1 MPYKLLNDKKTFAN
15 INSVNPTVCFLHGWG
30 RSSQDFYLI
39 SQSYD
44 YINFDL
50 PGFGKSQEPE
60 TSMNPKEYA
69 EYINQ
74 FIPNSV
80 ETVVGHSFGGRV
92 AVHLSGLRN
101 FEKLILIGVPLIK
114 KQTSSGKLSMLNF
127 YKSLNRF
134 GILSNDKIEK
144 IKKKKGSYDY
154 RNSQGIMRENL
165 VKAVND
171 DLSQELENIKS
182 KVHLIW
188 GSEDKEVPIDIAKEA
203 NKKIKKSNLHI
214 LEGQGHNPLNSSY
227 VEIVNIINT
236 Q

>member
-15 INSVNPTVCFLHGWG
+15 INSENPTVCFLHGWG

-214 LEGQGHNPLNSSY
+214 LEGKGHNPLNSSY

-236 Q
+236 

>member
-15 INSVNPTVCFLHGWG
+15 INSENPTVCFLHGWG
-30 RSSQDFYLI
+30 RSSQDFYFI

-114 KQTSSGKLSMLNF
+114 KQTSSGKLSLLNF

-214 LEGQGHNPLNSSY
+214 LEGQDHNPLNSSY

-236 Q
+236 

>member
-1 MPYKLLNDKKTFAN
+1 
-15 INSVNPTVCFLHGWG
+15 
-30 RSSQDFYLI
+30 
-39 SQSYD
+39 
-44 YINFDL
+44 
-50 PGFGKSQEPE
+50 
-60 TSMNPKEYA
+60 
-69 EYINQ
+69 
-74 FIPNSV
+74 
-80 ETVVGHSFGGRV
+80 
-92 AVHLSGLRN
+92 
-101 FEKLILIGVPLIK
+101 
-114 KQTSSGKLSMLNF
+114 MLNF

-154 RNSQGIMRENL
+154 KNSQGIMRENL

-236 Q
+236 

>member
-15 INSVNPTVCFLHGWG
+15 INSENPTVCFLHGWG

-50 PGFGKSQEPE
+50 PGFGKSQELE

-236 Q
+236 

>member
-15 INSVNPTVCFLHGWG
+15 INSENPTVCFLHGWG

-80 ETVVGHSFGGRV
+80 ETIVGHSFGGRV

-114 KQTSSGKLSMLNF
+114 KQTPSGKLSMLNF

-236 Q
+236 

>member
-15 INSVNPTVCFLHGWG
+15 INSENPTVCFLHGWG

-39 SQSYD
+39 SQSYN

-236 Q
+236 

>member
-15 INSVNPTVCFLHGWG
+15 INSENPTVCFLHGWG

-114 KQTSSGKLSMLNF
+114 KQTSSGTLSMLNF

-236 Q
+236 

>member
-1 MPYKLLNDKKTFAN
+1 MAYKLLNDKKTFAN
-15 INSVNPTVCFLHGWG
+15 INSENPTVCFLHGWG

-39 SQSYD
+39 SQSFD

-60 TSMNPKEYA
+60 ISMNPKEYA

-92 AVHLSGLRN
+92 AVHLNGLRN

-171 DLSQELENIKS
+171 DLSKELENIKS

-236 Q
+236 

>member
-1 MPYKLLNDKKTFAN
+1 MAYKLLNDKKTFAN
-15 INSVNPTVCFLHGWG
+15 INSENPTVCFLHGWG

-39 SQSYD
+39 SQSFD

-60 TSMNPKEYA
+60 ISMNPKEYA

-92 AVHLSGLRN
+92 AVHLSRLRN

-114 KQTSSGKLSMLNF
+114 KQTSSGKLSILNF

-171 DLSQELENIKS
+171 DLSKELENIKS

-236 Q
+236 

>member
-15 INSVNPTVCFLHGWG
+15 INSENPTVCFLHGWG

-154 RNSQGIMRENL
+154 RNSKGIMRENL

-236 Q
+236 

>member
-15 INSVNPTVCFLHGWG
+15 INSENPTVCFLHGWG
-30 RSSQDFYLI
+30 RSSQDFYMI

-236 Q
+236 

>member
-15 INSVNPTVCFLHGWG
+15 INSENPTVCFLHGWG

-80 ETVVGHSFGGRV
+80 ETIVGHSFGGRV

-236 Q
+236 

>member
-15 INSVNPTVCFLHGWG
+15 INSENPTVCFLHGWG
-30 RSSQDFYLI
+30 RSSQDFNLI
-39 SQSYD
+39 SQSFN

-69 EYINQ
+69 AYINQ

-80 ETVVGHSFGGRV
+80 DTVVGHSFGGRV
-92 AVHLSGLRN
+92 AVYLTELRKV
-101 FEKLILIGVPLIK
+101 EKLILISVPLIK
-114 KQTSSGKLSMLNF
+114 KQTSFRKFTILNF

-134 GILSNDKIEK
+134 GIFSDDMIEN
-144 IKKKKGSYDY
+144 IKKNKGSYDY
-154 RNSQGIMRENL
+154 RNSKGIMRDNL

-171 DLSQELENIKS
+171 DLSKELKKINS
-182 KVHLIW
+182 NVHLIW
-188 GSEDKEVPIDIAKEA
+188 GSDDKEVSIDIAKEA

-236 Q
+236 

>member
-15 INSVNPTVCFLHGWG
+15 INSENPTVCFLHGWG

-171 DLSQELENIKS
+171 DLSKELENIKS

-236 Q
+236 

>member
-1 MPYKLLNDKKTFAN
+1 MPYKLLNDKKTFAY
-15 INSVNPTVCFLHGWG
+15 INSENPTVCFLHGWG

-236 Q
+236 

>member
-114 KQTSSGKLSMLNF
+114 KQTSSGKLSILNF

-236 Q
+236 

>member
-1 MPYKLLNDKKTFAN
+1 MAYKLLNDKKTFAN

-39 SQSYD
+39 SQSFD

-60 TSMNPKEYA
+60 ISMNPKEYA

-92 AVHLSGLRN
+92 AVHLNGLRN

-114 KQTSSGKLSMLNF
+114 KQTSSVKLSMLNF

-171 DLSQELENIKS
+171 DLSKELENIKS

-236 Q
+236 

>member
-15 INSVNPTVCFLHGWG
+15 INSENPTVCFLHGWG

-50 PGFGKSQEPE
+50 PGFGKSQELE

-80 ETVVGHSFGGRV
+80 ETIVGHSFGGRV

-236 Q
+236 

>member
-1 MPYKLLNDKKTFAN
+1 M
-15 INSVNPTVCFLHGWG
+15 
-30 RSSQDFYLI
+30 I

-236 Q
+236 

>member
-15 INSVNPTVCFLHGWG
+15 VNSENPTVCFLHGWG
-30 RSSQDFYLI
+30 RSSQDFNLI
-39 SQSYD
+39 SQSFS

-60 TSMNPKEYA
+60 TSMSPKEYA
-69 EYINQ
+69 AYINQ

-80 ETVVGHSFGGRV
+80 DTVVGHSFGGRV
-92 AVHLSGLRN
+92 AVYLSELRN
-101 FEKLILIGVPLIK
+101 IDKLILIGVPLIK
-114 KQTSSGKLSMLNF
+114 KQTSSAKFTMLDF
-127 YKSLNRF
+127 YKTLNRL
-134 GILSNDKIEK
+134 GIFSDNMIEN

-154 RNSQGIMRENL
+154 RNSKGIMRENL

-171 DLSQELENIKS
+171 DLSHELENINS
-182 KVHLIW
+182 DVHLIW
-188 GSEDKEVPIDIAKEA
+188 GSEDKEVPINIGKEA
-203 NKKIKKSNLHI
+203 NKIIKKSNLHI

-227 VEIVNIINT
+227 LEIVNIINT

>member
-171 DLSQELENIKS
+171 DLSKELENIKS

-236 Q
+236 

>member
-15 INSVNPTVCFLHGWG
+15 INSENPTVCFLHGWG

-188 GSEDKEVPIDIAKEA
+188 GSKDKEVPIDIAKEA

-236 Q
+236 

>member
-15 INSVNPTVCFLHGWG
+15 INSENPTVCFLHGWG

-236 Q
+236 

>member
-15 INSVNPTVCFLHGWG
+15 VNSENPTVCFLHGWG

-80 ETVVGHSFGGRV
+80 ETVVGHSFGGMV

-114 KQTSSGKLSMLNF
+114 KQTASGKLSSLNF
-127 YKSLNRF
+127 YKTLNRF

-236 Q
+236 

>member
-236 Q
+236 

>member
-15 INSVNPTVCFLHGWG
+15 VNSENPTVCFLHGWG
-30 RSSQDFYLI
+30 RSSQDFNLV
-39 SQSYD
+39 SQSFS

-236 Q
+236 

>member
-15 INSVNPTVCFLHGWG
+15 INSENPTVCFLHGWG
-30 RSSQDFYLI
+30 RSSQDFNLI

-236 Q
+236 

>member
-1 MPYKLLNDKKTFAN
+1 MAYKLLNDKKTFAN
-15 INSVNPTVCFLHGWG
+15 INSENPTVCFLHGWG

-39 SQSYD
+39 SQSFD

-236 Q
+236 

>member
-15 INSVNPTVCFLHGWG
+15 INSENPTVCFLHGWG

>member
-15 INSVNPTVCFLHGWG
+15 INSENPTVCFLHGWG

-60 TSMNPKEYA
+60 NSMNPKEYA

-236 Q
+236 

>member
-15 INSVNPTVCFLHGWG
+15 INSENPTVCFLHGWG

-134 GILSNDKIEK
+134 GILSNDKVEK

-236 Q
+236 

>member
-15 INSVNPTVCFLHGWG
+15 INSENPTVCFLHGWG

-182 KVHLIW
+182 EVHLIW

-236 Q
+236 

>member
-15 INSVNPTVCFLHGWG
+15 INSENPTVCFLHGWG

-39 SQSYD
+39 NQSYD

-236 Q
+236 

>member
-15 INSVNPTVCFLHGWG
+15 INSENPTVCFLHGWG
-30 RSSQDFYLI
+30 RSSQDFNLI
-39 SQSYD
+39 SQSFS

-236 Q
+236 